1 MRKFM
6 IVTLAA
12 AVGAIAVPAIA
23 TSSNETASSKQDEAQ
38 SREDYLNQVVCR
50 RDVQVGSRVQRRR
63 TCMTRR
69 EQIRLQN
76 ETRQNVG
83 DYVNRAA
90 SIPLRDR

>member
-1 MRKFM
+1 MRK
-6 IVTLAA
+6 IVVAMLVA
-12 AVGAIAVPAIA
+12 AVGAVAAPSVAA
-23 TSSNETASSKQDEAQ
+23 TSSETASPDQVDAQDREA
-38 SREDYLNQVVCR
+38 YLNQVVCR

-76 ETRQNVG
+76 ETRQSVG
-83 DYVNRAA
+83 DYVNRAT